1 VKQPV
6 PEDDHRVQSCKGGE
20 MIRIA
25 NGSAFWGDSAEAPL
39 ELLRGGPLDYLTLD
53 YLAEIT
59 MSILQKLKARDPRAG
74 YAHDFV
80 GVIKRGA
87 KEIVERGV
95 KIVTNAGGM
104 NPMGCKDAVA
114 AVLQAAGYGGRMKIG
129 VVRGDDIMPQ
139 LDQML
144 ERGIAFTNMDTGE
157 PLSSIRSRV
166 QSANVYFGA
175 FPIADALCRGAGIVI
190 TGRCNDAALAL
201 GPMIREFGWQAGD
214 WDRIAAGTIAGHI
227 IECGAQC
234 TGGNCQADWESIPD
248 FANIGYPIVEAEPDG
263 TFVVTKHAGTG
274 GRVDI
279 ASITEQLLYEIGD
292 PKSYITPDGI
302 ADFTTIRLEQQ
313 DADRVRASGITG
325 RAATDQYKVSISY
338 SAGFKAVA
346 TLAYSW
352 PDAYKKA
359 RAADRILRQRIE
371 RLGLKLDA
379 VHSEFVGVNGCH
391 GEMSGEPDADI
402 AEVVLRIGAR
412 TLEKAPVERFLKE
425 IIPIALNGPPSV
437 TGLGAGRSKVD
448 EIIAYWP
455 ALIPKTAVAPR
466 VEVVSV

>member
-1 VKQPV
+1 
-6 PEDDHRVQSCKGGE
+6 

-25 NGSAFWGDSAEAPL
+25 NGQGFWGDWLEAPVRL
-39 ELLRGGPLDYLTLD
+39 IDEGPIDYLALD

-80 GVIKRGA
+80 GVVKRGA

-95 KIVTNAGGM
+95 KVVTNAGGM
-104 NPMGCKDAVA
+104 NPVGCKDAVA
-114 AVLQAAGYGGRMKIG
+114 AVLQASGYSGRMKIG
-129 VVRGDDIMPQ
+129 VVTGDDIMPQ

-144 ERGIAFTNMDTGE
+144 ESGIPFTNMDTSE
-157 PLSSIRSRV
+157 PLSAIRARV

-175 FPIADALCRGAGIVI
+175 FPIADSLCRGAGIVI

-201 GPMIREFGWQAGD
+201 GPMVHEFGWKADD
-214 WDRIAAGTIAGHI
+214 WDSIAAGTIAGHV
-227 IECGAQC
+227 IECGAQA

-248 FANIGYPIVEAEPDG
+248 FAGIGYPIIEVESDG

-274 GRVDI
+274 GRVNV
-279 ASITEQLLYEIGD
+279 ATVTEQLLYEIGD
-292 PKSYITPDGI
+292 PRNYITPDGI

-313 DADRVRASGITG
+313 GSDRVRAAGIHG

-338 SAGFKAVA
+338 SAGFKAVG

-359 RAADRILRQRIE
+359 RAADRILRQRME

-379 VHSEFVGVNGCH
+379 IYSEFIGVNACH
-391 GEMSGEPDADI
+391 GEMAGEPVNDI

-412 TLEKAPVERFLKE
+412 AMEKAPVERFLKE

-437 TGLGAGRSKVD
+437 TGLNAGRSKVD

-455 ALIPKTAVAPR
+455 ALIPKTVVTPQ
-466 VEVVSV
+466 VEVVNV

>member
-1 VKQPV
+1 
-6 PEDDHRVQSCKGGE
+6 

-87 KEIVERGV
+87 REIVERGV
-95 KIVTNAGGM
+95 KVVTNAGGM
-104 NPMGCKDAVA
+104 NPAGCKDAVA
-114 AVLQAAGYGGRMKIG
+114 TALQASGYGGKMKIG
-129 VVRGDDIMPQ
+129 VVTGDDIMPQ

-144 ERGIAFTNMDTGE
+144 ERGIAFTNMDTDE
-157 PLSSIRSRV
+157 PLSPIRSRV

-201 GPMIREFGWQAGD
+201 GPMVREFGWQADD
-214 WDRIAAGTIAGHI
+214 WDRIAAGTIAGHV

-248 FANIGYPIVEAEPDG
+248 FAGVGYPIIEAEPDG
-263 TFVVTKHAGTG
+263 TFVITKHAGTG
-274 GRVDI
+274 GRVNV
-279 ASITEQLLYEIGD
+279 AGVTEQLLYEIGD
-292 PKSYITPDGI
+292 PKNYITPDGI

-313 DADRVRASGITG
+313 GPDRVRFSGIKG
-325 RAATDQYKVSISY
+325 RPATEFYKVSISY
-338 SAGFKAVA
+338 SAGFKAVG
-346 TLAYSW
+346 TLVYSW

-359 RAADRILRQRIE
+359 RAADKILRQRME
-371 RLGLKLDA
+371 RLGLKLDT
-379 VHSEFVGVNGCH
+379 VHSEFVGVNACH
-391 GEMSGEPDADI
+391 GEMSGEPADDM

-412 TLEKAPVERFLKE
+412 SRDKAEVERFLKE

-437 TGLGAGRSKVD
+437 TGLNAGRSKVD

-455 ALIPKTAVAPR
+455 ALIPKTAVTPQ
-466 VEVVSV
+466 VDVVNV

>member
-1 VKQPV
+1 MIPHPSLAKAVHLGTPV
-6 PEDDHRVQSCKGGE
+6 
-20 MIRIA
+20 RIA
-25 NGSAFWGDSAEAPL
+25 NGSAFWGDSQEAPL

-80 GVIKRGA
+80 SVIKRGA
-87 KEIVERGV
+87 RDIVERGV
-95 KIVTNAGGM
+95 KVVTNAGGM
-104 NPMGCKDAVA
+104 NPVGCKDAVA

-129 VVRGDDIMPQ
+129 VVTGDDIMPQ

-144 ERGIAFTNMDTGE
+144 ESGLCFTNMDTGE
-157 PLSSIRSRV
+157 SLSAIRGRV

-175 FPIADALCRGAGIVI
+175 FPIADALSRGADIVI

-201 GPMIREFGWQAGD
+201 GPMVHEFGWKNDD
-214 WDRIAAGTIAGHI
+214 WDRISAGTIAGHV

-248 FANIGYPIVEAEPDG
+248 LAGIGYPIIEAENDG
-263 TFVVTKHAGTG
+263 TFVITKHAGTG
-274 GRVDI
+274 GRVNI
-279 ASITEQLLYEIGD
+279 AGVTEQLLYEIGD

-302 ADFTTIRLEQQ
+302 ADFTTIQLEQQ
-313 DADRVRASGITG
+313 AQDRVRFSGIKG
-325 RAATDQYKVSISY
+325 RAATDSYKVSISY
-338 SAGFKAVA
+338 SAGFKAVG

-359 RAADRILRQRIE
+359 RAADKILRQRMD

-379 VHSEFVGVNGCH
+379 IHSEFVGVNACH
-391 GEMSGEPDADI
+391 GKMSGEPANDI

-412 TLEKAPVERFLKE
+412 SMEKAPVERFLKE
-425 IIPIALNGPPSV
+425 IVPIALNGPPSV
-437 TGLGAGRSKVD
+437 TGLNAGRSKVD

-455 ALIPKTAVAPR
+455 ALIPKATVMPR
-466 VEVVSV
+466 VEVMSA